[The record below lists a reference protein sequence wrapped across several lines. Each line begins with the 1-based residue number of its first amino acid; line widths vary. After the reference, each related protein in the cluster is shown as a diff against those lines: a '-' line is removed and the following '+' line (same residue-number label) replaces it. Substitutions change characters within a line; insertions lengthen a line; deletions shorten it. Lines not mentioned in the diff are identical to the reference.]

1 VDLLESGDER
11 EQRQLLRSALVARLP
26 AWTVGVVAVLVLGT
40 LGGGVA
46 GAVQVSRALQR
57 EAARPEVDVLPDRAS
72 SSSTTVAGVARG
84 RIGLRLV
91 NRRDRPVS
99 VGQLEVGVEG
109 LRVLQ
114 VEPDASRPLGPREQ
128 RRLRISFVVPS
139 CDALVLPGTL
149 SLVLVAQGRP
159 FERKQVPVV
168 DPDAADPPPGALTL
182 GACPASARG
191 AAAGTPTDIGVRP
204 AGGSSRRTGAG
215 AEGLARLEIRN
226 VGSPLRLLSVD
237 AEVPGVLFTP
247 RVLDGG
253 GRTLETDGLVR
264 VRLAFR
270 VEDCRALQK
279 SGRLVLRVERFDGV
293 QELGLRVTAEPA
305 ARVGPQVD
313 LRVVLD
319 SCG

>member
-1 VDLLESGDER
+1 MDLLESGDER
-11 EQRQLLRSALVARLP
+11 EQRQLLRAALTARLP
-26 AWTVGVVAVLVLGT
+26 AWAVAVVAALLVGT

-46 GAVQVSRALQR
+46 GAVRVSQALER
-57 EAARPEVDVLPDRAS
+57 EAARPEVDVLPDRPS
-72 SSSTTVAGVARG
+72 SSTVAGVARG

-99 VGQLEVGVEG
+99 VGQIEVAVEG
-109 LRVLQ
+109 LRVVR
-114 VEPDASRPLGPREQ
+114 VEPDELRPLGPREE

-149 SLVLVAQGRP
+149 SLVLLAEGQPV
-159 FERKQVPVV
+159 ERKQVAVV
-168 DPDAADPPPGALTL
+168 EPDAQSPPPGALTL

-191 AAAGTPTDIGVRP
+191 ADAGTPTDVGVRP
-204 AGGSSRRTGAG
+204 AGGSARRTGAG
-215 AEGLARLEIRN
+215 AEGFARLEIRN

-237 AEVPGVLFTP
+237 AEVPGARFTP
-247 RVLDGG
+247 RVIDGG

-279 SGRLVLRVERFDGV
+279 TGRLVLRVERFGAV

-305 ARVGPQVD
+305 AGLGPQVD
-313 LRVVLD
+313 FRVVLD